1 MAWQVINL
9 SLHLSSSEER
19 KIQRGKK
26 EEEEGEEEE
35 SERGRKGGRGLGL
48 NRTTGPW
55 SPSWSF
61 KWSKAKRS
69 KCWRYKRSLI
79 QQL

>member
-19 KIQRGKK
+19 KIQRGK
-26 EEEEGEEEE
+26 EEEEEEEE
-35 SERGRKGGRGLGL
+35 SKRGRGLGL
-48 NRTTGPW
+48 NHTTGPW
-55 SPSWSF
+55 SPSRSF

-69 KCWRYKRSLI
+69 KCWRYKSGLVCRLEGN
-79 QQL
+79 

>member
-26 EEEEGEEEE
+26 
-35 SERGRKGGRGLGL
+35 RGRRGGRGGEEGG
-48 NRTTGPW
+48 RIKP
-55 SPSWSF
+55 
-61 KWSKAKRS
+61 
-69 KCWRYKRSLI
+69 YDRSLES
-79 QQL
+79 

>member
-26 EEEEGEEEE
+26 EEEE
-35 SERGRKGGRGLGL
+35 ERGRKEKEGGRIK
-48 NRTTGPW
+48 P
-55 SPSWSF
+55 
-61 KWSKAKRS
+61 
-69 KCWRYKRSLI
+69 YDRSLGS
-79 QQL
+79 

>member
-26 EEEEGEEEE
+26 RGGGGGGGREGEG
-35 SERGRKGGRGLGL
+35 ERGREEVRIK
-48 NRTTGPW
+48 P
-55 SPSWSF
+55 
-61 KWSKAKRS
+61 
-69 KCWRYKRSLI
+69 YDRSLES
-79 QQL
+79 